1 MNDFDSLENRTL
13 FREAMAHLS
22 AAVNI
27 ITTDGPHGRCG
38 MTASAV
44 CSVTDSPPTML
55 VCVNQSSA
63 SHAVFSGNGL
73 VCINVLPGSHQ
84 ELARHFAGMT
94 DMPMSKRFEQ
104 RAWVEGRLGM
114 PVLADALASIEGR
127 IVDKKTVG
135 SHSVMFVE
143 VGDVVVRSGGDGLIY
158 FDRNFHR
165 ITKGAVAWS

>member
-1 MNDFDSLENRTL
+1 MNNLDSLDNRKL
-13 FREAMAHLS
+13 FRDAMAHLS

-44 CSVTDSPPTML
+44 CSVTDTPPTML

-63 SHAVFSGNGL
+63 SHAVFSGNGN

-94 DMPMSKRFEQ
+94 NLPMSARFEQ
-104 RAWVEGRLGM
+104 HAWLEGRLGM
-114 PVLADALASIEGR
+114 PVLTDALASLEGR
-127 IVDKKTVG
+127 IVDRKTVG

-143 VGDVVVRSGGDGLIY
+143 VADIVVRNDGDGLIY

-165 ITKGAVAWS
+165 IERAIALGQ